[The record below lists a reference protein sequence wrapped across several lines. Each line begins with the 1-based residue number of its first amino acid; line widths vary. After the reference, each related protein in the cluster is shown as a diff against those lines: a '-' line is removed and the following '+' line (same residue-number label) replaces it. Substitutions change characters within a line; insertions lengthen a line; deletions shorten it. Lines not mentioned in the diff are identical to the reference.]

1 MKIEKLKTSKLF
13 YNKWPYKV
21 TCNIV
26 HARSITSNARG
37 YYYGYGKRISLEDE
51 AEIEK
56 FRKAVKGFLKKDIK
70 YRAEYNHFNI
80 FCDDKDLLNKIS
92 KKLKPWIQNIY
103 GPQSEEELQYL
114 KDNGHKKRVCDKFP
128 KGKYQY
134 RIYFKTNM
142 PDTLKQSF
150 QTWIT
155 KYDGKIDCSRSTVKW
170 LKDDHRWFQA
180 PFCYVEDSATLSMI
194 GLFAS
199 NHIKLVE
206 HFVLRESIN
215 TPSE

>member
-26 HARSITSNARG
+26 HARSVINSSRG
-37 YYYGYGKRISLEDE
+37 YYYGYGKRISPEEE

-56 FRKAVKGFLKKDIK
+56 FRIAVKGFLKKDIK

-80 FCDDKDLLNKIS
+80 FCDDKVLLKKIA
-92 KKLKPWIQNIY
+92 KKLEPWIQNIY

-134 RIYFKTNM
+134 RVYFKINM

-155 KYDGKIDCSRSTVKW
+155 KYDGKIDCSGSTVKW
-170 LKDDHRWFQA
+170 LKDEHRYFQA

-194 GLFAS
+194 GLFVA
-199 NHIKLVE
+199 NHIKVVE

>member
-1 MKIEKLKTSKLF
+1 MKFEKLKTSKLF

-26 HARSITSNARG
+26 HARSVTGNKVG
-37 YYYGYGKRISLEDE
+37 YYYGYGKRISPEEE

-56 FRKAVKGFLKKDIK
+56 FRIAVKGFLKKDIK

-80 FCDDKDLLNKIS
+80 FCDDKVLLKKIS
-92 KKLKPWIQNIY
+92 KKLEPWIQNIY

-128 KGKYQY
+128 KRKYQY

-150 QTWIT
+150 QTWIA
-155 KYDGKIDCSRSTVKW
+155 KYEGKIDCSGSTQKW
-170 LKDDHRWFQA
+170 LKNDHRWFQA

-194 GLFAS
+194 GLFLA
-199 NHIKLVE
+199 NYIKVVE